1 MIKIVLSIILF
12 FAFLVVSFNLL
23 TGHIYDRKDCER
35 FNIDNLEC
43 RTGVNV
49 PAVIDGDCECDGKV
63 KESSFTLD
71 IEDSRVESYLSKNGF
86 KKVSDYYQSKGVNE
100 DTKWNVIFTPN
111 NKKLSFVVEYLD

>member
-12 FAFLVVSFNLL
+12 FAFLVVSFKLL

-49 PAVIDGDCECDGKV
+49 PAVKDGDCECDGKV

-71 IEDSRVESYLSKNGF
+71 IEDNRVESYLSKNGF
-86 KKVSDYYQSKGVNE
+86 KKVSDYYHRKGENE
-100 DTKWNVIFTPN
+100 DTKWEVLFNTE